1 MPLSH
6 AVLALLANGPSHGY
20 ELKTRFEAAIGPQ
33 WGGLNIGHLYQ
44 ILDRLV
50 RDGHVTRSHVAQ
62 SDRPDKTLYQ
72 LTEAGA
78 GVLTEWAVTPWV
90 RSSGFRDELF
100 LKLLAATRLGTE
112 TLAAF
117 VSAQRQAYLSDLAG
131 LTRLRR
137 EENDPLV
144 ALLIDAAIAH
154 IKADLQIVE
163 GAEQRLAALAA
174 HGAPPA
180 GAASVTKDN
189 HRGQEGPAPRRT
201 AL

>member
-6 AVLALLANGPSHGY
+6 AVLALLADGPSHGY

-72 LTEAGA
+72 LTDA
-78 GVLTEWAVTPWV
+78 GVDVLSEWAATPWV

-100 LKLLAATRLGTE
+100 LKLLAATRLGTQ
-112 TLAAF
+112 TLGAF
-117 VSAQRQAYLSDLAG
+117 VAAQRQSYLSDLAG
-131 LTRLRR
+131 LTRQRR
-137 EENDPLV
+137 EETDPLV

-163 GAEQRLAALAA
+163 TAEQRLATLVT
-174 HGAPPA
+174 GDAPLTR
-180 GAASVTKDN
+180 GR
-189 HRGQEGPAPRRT
+189 HREEQGHEPRRT

>member
-6 AVLALLANGPSHGY
+6 AVLALLADGPSHGY
-20 ELKTRFEAAIGPQ
+20 ELKTRFEAAVGPQ

-50 RDGHVTRSHVAQ
+50 RDGHVAQ

-72 LTEAGA
+72 LTEASV
-78 GVLTEWAVTPWV
+78 GVLTEWAATPWV

-100 LKLLAATRLGTE
+100 LKLLAATRLGKE
-112 TLAAF
+112 TLSAF
-117 VSAQRQAYLSDLAG
+117 VSAQRQSYLSDLAG

-137 EENDPLV
+137 EENNPLV

-154 IKADLQIVE
+154 TKADLQIVE
-163 GAEQRLAALAA
+163 GADQRLAELVHAFPLPRDQ
-174 HGAPPA
+174 HGEQ
-180 GAASVTKDN
+180 V
-189 HRGQEGPAPRRT
+189 GPSTNRKRA
-201 AL
+201 